1 MNIKRLIAVAFAAIV
16 VVPAFAQTVFSNN
29 VGGDSFTHAG
39 INTQSQDLVNS
50 PTAPVVNLQGQPA
63 VARWQYDDVRNSGTV
78 GIDTT
83 YARSGNGSAR
93 ITTPIGSSTQASIAF
108 TANPTDSVTNP
119 GDKGFGGSF
128 ATFGSLTGWGYD
140 IYRNEAYDNNNLPA
154 SLQMVARVELFTAA
168 GGFGSASGYL
178 GNLIFI
184 PDAAQNV
191 SLVGTLA
198 DDTWHT
204 IDIFAIDGY
213 LANSRALTI
222 GATTFSA
229 FSYRR
234 LSEWQADLGLS
245 TFMSQFNAGV
255 GSHSN
260 QYFDGA
266 VDNYRIN
273 IAAGALPALNA
284 TYNFEAV
291 PEPATMSILALA
303 AALKRRK
310 AKKNA

>member
-39 INTQSQDLVNS
+39 TNTQSQDLVNS
-50 PTAPVVNLQGQPA
+50 PTTPVADLSGQPA
-63 VARWQYDDVRNSGTV
+63 VARWQYDDVRNSGKV

-93 ITTPIGSSTQASIAF
+93 VVTPIGTSTQASIAF
-108 TANPTDSVTNP
+108 TANPVDPLNT
-119 GDKGFGGSF
+119 GDKGFGG
-128 ATFGSLTGWGYD
+128 TFGTFASLTGWGYD
-140 IYRNEAYDNNNLPA
+140 LYRNEAYDNNNAPA

-168 GGFGSASGYL
+168 GGFGSTSGYL

-191 SLVGTLA
+191 SLIGTLA

-222 GATTFSA
+222 GATTYSA